1 MDWCS
6 SGDIEEKTWSVI
18 SWDKNGL
25 LASYDADPSPTAA
38 LSEKCHRHVLS
49 MSFASGAVST
59 SDIPTHEKGCEMLP
73 ETDTYKLVRG
83 QYFVDTT
90 LGNDGGKQTEC

>member
-1 MDWCS
+1 M
-6 SGDIEEKTWSVI
+6 
-18 SWDKNGL
+18 
-25 LASYDADPSPTAA
+25 
-38 LSEKCHRHVLS
+38 
-49 MSFASGAVST
+49 F
-59 SDIPTHEKGCEMLP
+59 P